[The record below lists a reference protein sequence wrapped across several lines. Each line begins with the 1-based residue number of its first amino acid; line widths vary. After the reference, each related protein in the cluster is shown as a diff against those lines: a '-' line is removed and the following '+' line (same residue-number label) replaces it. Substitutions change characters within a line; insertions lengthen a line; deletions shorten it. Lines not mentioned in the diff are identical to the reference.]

1 MPEAKVLGEKI
12 SETQAPQIRGYS
24 TLTGMPCAEQRSLGK
39 YIAIFH
45 VSEKEW
51 HGHGCEQASSSIV
64 AA

>member
-12 SETQAPQIRGYS
+12 SEAQAPHIRGYS

-51 HGHGCEQASSSIV
+51 HRYGCKQASATIV